1 LVKQQKLG
9 KSRAL
14 GEIIMKDVIT
24 KILSEG
30 IKYDTLSVEGSESK
44 YEVQI
49 VSDIFDNKSTIQ
61 RHKIIYALLD
71 SYIKTGEIHALTIK
85 AMTISESEK

>member
-1 LVKQQKLG
+1 
-9 KSRAL
+9 
-14 GEIIMKDVIT
+14 MKDVIT

-30 IKYDTLSVEGSESK
+30 IKYDTLTVEGSESK

-71 SYIKTGEIHALTIK
+71 SYNKTGEIHALTIK
-85 AMTISESEK
+85 AMTLSESEK

>member
-1 LVKQQKLG
+1 
-9 KSRAL
+9 
-14 GEIIMKDVIT
+14 MKDVIT

-30 IKYDTLSVEGSESK
+30 IKYNKLLVEGSESK

-61 RHKIIYALLD
+61 RHKMIYALLD

-85 AMTISESEK
+85 AMTPGESEK

>member
-1 LVKQQKLG
+1 V
-9 KSRAL
+9 
-14 GEIIMKDVIT
+14 KDVIK

-30 IKYDTLSVEGSESK
+30 IKYDKLTVEGSDSK

-49 VSDIFDNKSTIQ
+49 VSDVFDNKSTIQ

-85 AMTISESEK
+85 AMTLSESEK

>member
-1 LVKQQKLG
+1 
-9 KSRAL
+9 
-14 GEIIMKDVIT
+14 MKDVIT
-24 KILSEG
+24 KVLSEG
-30 IKYDTLSVEGSESK
+30 IEYDKLTVEGAESK

-49 VSDIFDNKSTIQ
+49 VSDVFDNKSTIQ

>member
-1 LVKQQKLG
+1 LG

-14 GEIIMKDVIT
+14 GEIVMKDIIT

-30 IKYDTLSVEGSESK
+30 IKYDKLTVEGSDSK

-49 VSDIFDNKSTIQ
+49 VSDVFDNKSTIQ

-85 AMTISESEK
+85 ATTLSESKK

>member
-1 LVKQQKLG
+1 
-9 KSRAL
+9 
-14 GEIIMKDVIT
+14 MKDVIT
-24 KILSEG
+24 KIISDA
-30 IKYDTLSVEGSESK
+30 IKYDKLTVEGSDSK

-49 VSDIFDNKSTIQ
+49 VSDIFDNKSIIQ

-85 AMTISESEK
+85 AMTLSESEK

>member
-1 LVKQQKLG
+1 M
-9 KSRAL
+9 
-14 GEIIMKDVIT
+14 MKDVIT

-30 IKYDTLSVEGSESK
+30 IKYDRLTVEGSESK

-49 VSDIFDNKSTIQ
+49 VSDIFDDTSTIQ
-61 RHKIIYALLD
+61 SHKTIYALLD

-85 AMTISESEK
+85 AMTPGESEK

>member
-1 LVKQQKLG
+1 MVEQQKLG

-24 KILSEG
+24 KALTEG
-30 IKYDTLSVEGSESK
+30 IEYDKLTVEGSESK
-44 YEVQI
+44 YEVKI
-49 VSDIFDNKSTIQ
+49 ISDVFDKKSTIQ

-85 AMTISESEK
+85 AMTLSESEK

>member
-1 LVKQQKLG
+1 MVKQQELG

-24 KILSEG
+24 KILSEE
-30 IKYDTLSVEGSESK
+30 IKYDKLTVEGSESK

-49 VSDIFDNKSTIQ
+49 VSGIFDNKSTIQ

-85 AMTISESEK
+85 AMTPSESEK

>member
-1 LVKQQKLG
+1 
-9 KSRAL
+9 
-14 GEIIMKDVIT
+14 MKDVIT

-30 IKYDTLSVEGSESK
+30 INYDKLTVEGSDSK
-44 YEVQI
+44 YEVKI

-71 SYIKTGEIHALTIK
+71 DYIKTGEIHALTIK
-85 AMTISESEK
+85 AMTLSESEK

>member
-1 LVKQQKLG
+1 MG

-24 KILSEG
+24 DVLSEE
-30 IKYDTLSVEGSESK
+30 IEYEKLIVEGSESK
-44 YEVQI
+44 YEVKI
-49 VSDIFDNKSTIQ
+49 VSDVFNGKSMIQ